1 LSWLTILRK
10 RNAYRKTFYGFDINK
25 VAAMT
30 QDDVQKILDTTPT
43 SNSNS
48 NSNSN
53 NKNDIVVRHKGK
65 IESIIHNARCI
76 QQMRNQ
82 EQKRKQQED
91 DDDDDNYGVFDKFIW
106 SFIDDKP
113 IIKKKKKN
121 DINTDNRKD
130 IIANSTSPES
140 YAMSKALKK
149 QWGFKFVGPTTCYS
163 MMQSIG
169 MVIDHPFGSQ
179 EWKLAYERLKKRPN
193 GYQYK
198 D

>member
-1 LSWLTILRK
+1 MSWLTILRK
-10 RNAYRKTFYGFDINK
+10 RNAYRKTFHNFDINK

-30 QDDVQKILDTTPT
+30 SNDVQQILETTPST
-43 SNSNS
+43 SSNR
-48 NSNSN
+48 
-53 NKNDIVVRHKGK
+53 NDIVIRHKGK

-76 QQMRNQ
+76 QQMR
-82 EQKRKQQED
+82 QKRKQEGED
-91 DDDDDNYGVFDKFIW
+91 DDKDDNDNNNNNDVFDKFIW

-113 IIKKKKKN
+113 IIRKKRKN
-121 DINTDNRKD
+121 IATSNDKDNNLNNHE
-130 IIANSTSPES
+130 NSTSLES
-140 YAMSKALKK
+140 YAMSKALKE

-169 MVIDHPFGSQ
+169 MVIDHPDNSQ
-179 EWKLAYERLKKRPN
+179 EWKLAYEHLKNRPE